1 LAPPGIIGLRPRGA
15 GVRHDV
21 PDRSIWR
28 FNVGSLEFSCTS
40 MWTAFVRGRSFIANA
55 AGKGNPIADV
65 VVVVVVVV
73 VRANAVA
80 WSTPPDESR
89 SSSMSSSS

>member
-1 LAPPGIIGLRPRGA
+1 M
-15 GVRHDV
+15 
-21 PDRSIWR
+21 
-28 FNVGSLEFSCTS
+28 GSLEFSCTS

-55 AGKGNPIADV
+55 AGKGNPVADV

-73 VRANAVA
+73 VVGGVGAAVPTGGYRANAVA